1 MKVKLIL
8 LIAVTLLM
16 THAISAQTVT
26 RETPIWQD
34 DLPNQVLEAFKS
46 AYPKAN
52 PRSYTKVEVNSVP
65 LFYRIEIAE
74 KALHRNVTYN
84 PDGSVSNL
92 EDRIATNE
100 LPAAAQQIIKEKHPN
115 GRVERAEKVTRGG
128 QIEYKSAV
136 KSGDKSFNL
145 VFDAD
150 GKLISSHEVKV
161 TIVLHKHPGV

>member
-1 MKVKLIL
+1 MKVKLVL

-16 THAISAQTVT
+16 THAISAQTFT

-34 DLPNQVLEAFKS
+34 DIPEPVLQTFKS

-52 PRSYTKVEVNSVP
+52 PRSYTKVEVNGVP

-84 PDGSVSNL
+84 LDGSVAKL
-92 EDRIATNE
+92 EERIATDE
-100 LPAAAQQIIKEKHPN
+100 LPAAAQQVIKEKHPN
-115 GRVERAEKVTRGG
+115 GSAERAEKVTRGG
-128 QIEYKSAV
+128 QIEYQAAV
-136 KSGDKSFNL
+136 KSGDKSFSL

-150 GKLISSHEVKV
+150 GKLISSQEVKV
-161 TIVLHKHPGV
+161 TIVLHR